1 MIRQMRSRVG
11 LYTPSETP
19 DDMGGASR
27 TWGLSQVIWAG
38 VKPYNLSEAK
48 ENGRLAVLQP
58 YKVTIRYMANF
69 PERARLMWQGRILR
83 VIAASDPDDRRERLQ
98 LICEEEAQ

>member
-1 MIRQMRSRVG
+1 MIGHLRSRVG
-11 LYTPSETP
+11 LYTAIETA
-19 DDMGGASR
+19 DDMGGTKRVWSFQKP
-27 TWGLSQVIWAG
+27 LWAAI
-38 VKPYNLSEAK
+38 KPYNLTEAK

-58 YKVTIRYMANF
+58 YKVTIRYVADF

-83 VIAASDPDDRRERLQ
+83 VIAASDPDNRRERLQ